1 MKLKDAIEVLTDHV
15 RDCPAKPVCY
25 NCQAH
30 NLVIAELRKAK
41 REKRE
46 MWKAMSVNC
55 TYQDMYADCT
65 AQDGHPECTISNCP
79 LLLKRGKGKG

>member
-46 MWKAMSVNC
+46 AWKAFC
-55 TYQDMYADCT
+55 RDCKHRQGFLCIEHNT
-65 AQDGHPECTISNCP
+65 VRANFRNCP
-79 LLLKRGKGKG
+79 AIKRGKGNS

>member
-1 MKLKDAIEVLTDHV
+1 MTTRAEKAAEVERACGLKLK
-15 RDCPAKPVCY
+15 
-25 NCQAH
+25 Q
-30 NLVIAELRKAK
+30 ELRKAK